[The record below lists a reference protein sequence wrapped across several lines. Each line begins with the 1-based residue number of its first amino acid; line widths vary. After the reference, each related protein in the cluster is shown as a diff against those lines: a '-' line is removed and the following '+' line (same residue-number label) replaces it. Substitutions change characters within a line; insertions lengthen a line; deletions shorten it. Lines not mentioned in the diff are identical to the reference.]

1 MTLVRRSSWDPFG
14 NLVRQ
19 MDRDFDSISRRFFG
33 SQGVEGFVPATNVER
48 DGSDVV
54 IKLELPGVDIAQDVE
69 VEVTDGRLSISG
81 QRRTEKTSGEDG
93 AVLLR
98 EIRTGAF
105 RREFNL
111 PEGVTAEQVEANYD
125 RGVLEVRVHEVSK
138 PAPAPTKI
146 QIADRRQGDGKAE
159 LN

>member
-19 MDRDFDSISRRFFG
+19 MDRDFDNITRRFFG
-33 SQGVEGFVPATNVER
+33 NQGVEGFVPATNVER

-54 IKLELPGVDIAQDVE
+54 VKLELPGVDIAQDVE

-81 QRRTEKTSGEDG
+81 HRRTEKTSGEDG

-111 PEGVTAEQVEANYD
+111 PEGVTAEQVEASYD

-138 PAPAPTKI
+138 PEPAPTKI

-159 LN
+159 LS